1 MGGFNCPNV
10 VYMGIETIQGSD
22 RAYLQLY
29 KQISTAWRCF
39 LIVDESI
46 KMKN

>member
-1 MGGFNCPNV
+1 
-10 VYMGIETIQGSD
+10 MGIETIQGSD

-29 KQISTAWRCF
+29 KQISGLALF

-46 KMKN
+46 KMKNFEAKERSEC